1 MVHIDGSQLS
11 ENYKEH
17 LSNFHE
23 WEQKDHC
30 EKWIQFPNNLGEKL
44 CLDETSLSQGEVS
57 TILTNAEAKTQ
68 KGCLISIIDGT
79 KSSEIIDTV
88 SKIPL
93 EERLKV
99 KEVSV
104 DMANNMEKAAKQCF
118 PNAKVVTDRFH
129 VAKLVSDAVQDIRV
143 GYRWEAID
151 EENENIKKAKK
162 NQGQYVPETY
172 SNGDTKKQLLAR
184 SRYLLFKSKSKW
196 SKSQKERA
204 RILFKEFPS
213 IEKAYKLSM
222 TLRNIYETCESPD
235 EAEESYEKWKKSV
248 YTKIYAEE
256 KETDRSETKKDGK
269 IKKHRGL
276 NVFQTV
282 MSSIENHKETI
293 LNFFRNRSTNAL
305 AECFNSKLKSFRNTF
320 RGVRDL
326 EYFLYRVSILY
337 S

>member
-1 MVHIDGSQLS
+1 
-11 ENYKEH
+11 
-17 LSNFHE
+17 
-23 WEQKDHC
+23 
-30 EKWIQFPNNLGEKL
+30 
-44 CLDETSLSQGEVS
+44 
-57 TILTNAEAKTQ
+57 
-68 KGCLISIIDGT
+68 
-79 KSSEIIDTV
+79 
-88 SKIPL
+88 
-93 EERLKV
+93 
-99 KEVSV
+99 
-104 DMANNMEKAAKQCF
+104 
-118 PNAKVVTDRFH
+118 
-129 VAKLVSDAVQDIRV
+129 
-143 GYRWEAID
+143 
-151 EENENIKKAKK
+151 
-162 NQGQYVPETY
+162 
-172 SNGDTKKQLLAR
+172 
-184 SRYLLFKSKSKW
+184 
-196 SKSQKERA
+196 
-204 RILFKEFPS
+204 
-213 IEKAYKLSM
+213 M

-256 KETDRSETKKDGK
+256 KETDGSETKKDGK